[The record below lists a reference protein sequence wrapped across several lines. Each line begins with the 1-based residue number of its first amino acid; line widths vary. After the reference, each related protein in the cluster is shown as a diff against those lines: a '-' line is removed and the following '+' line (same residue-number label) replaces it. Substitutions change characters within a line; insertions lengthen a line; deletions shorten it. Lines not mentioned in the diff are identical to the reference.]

1 MYEFWPFVVLNF
13 EFILDFGVGI
23 LEFRLEFWI

>member
-13 EFILDFGVGI
+13 KFRLDFGVGI
-23 LEFRLEFWI
+23 LEFRLEF